1 MGQRETSLRYILG
14 MYVKSFLRFYRTME
28 PGNRKKGLLDEAS
41 AMRFTL
47 CHCDEVVLISF
58 TAFKNKGLALA
69 FSLIKVKT
77 FCHILT
83 CALEVKI
90 KIKTDSIRTLMS
102 LTLFLY
108 FFIILIFFYIISKS

>member
-1 MGQRETSLRYILG
+1 MGQRETSLRYILC

-83 CALEVKI
+83 CALEVK
-90 KIKTDSIRTLMS
+90 KTRLKQI
-102 LTLFLY
+102 
-108 FFIILIFFYIISKS
+108 

>member
-1 MGQRETSLRYILG
+1 
-14 MYVKSFLRFYRTME
+14 ME
-28 PGNRKKGLLDEAS
+28 PDNRKKGLLDEAS

-83 CALEVKI
+83 CALEVNENI
-90 KIKTDSIRTLMS
+90 YKIKTDLIRTLVS
-102 LTLFLY
+102 LTLFSY
-108 FFIILIFFYIISKS
+108 S

>member
-83 CALEVKI
+83 CALEVKNI
-90 KIKTDSIRTLMS
+90 YKIKTDLIWTLMS

-108 FFIILIFFYIISKS
+108 F